1 MGRYSGTLERDD
13 SALRRAL
20 RVTVSRQTESADRH
34 CSWIKRRFYH
44 PMVLGQLPNAQ
55 KPTCRLP
62 RRAQKLRSPDN
73 TPAGSGTPSGSALPW
88 HGLATTRSRSPV
100 IARRGR
106 LWRSEC
112 RSLTCSQV
120 CDHNVPHA
128 PLITPRATFID
139 DTRMGSD
146 FCTTHE
152 KQARQACTKARGPC
166 TRALNS
172 TLGALF
178 GSPWVKTPP
187 KCGCLAG
194 GGQVAHDA
202 ASMTAREETQHALL
216 GIMRTPPSKA
226 QCGRGPL
233 TRYL

>member
-1 MGRYSGTLERDD
+1 MLKNPRAGCRGARRSSGLRTILRPER
-13 SALRRAL
+13 L
-20 RVTVSRQTESADRH
+20 RVPPFRGTVS
-34 CSWIKRRFYH
+34 
-44 PMVLGQLPNAQ
+44 QLHAPGA
-55 KPTCRLP
+55 L
-62 RRAQKLRSPDN
+62 LSP
-73 TPAGSGTPSGSALPW
+73 AVVGFG
-88 HGLATTRSRSPV
+88 
-100 IARRGR
+100 GR
-106 LWRSEC
+106 NVDHS
-112 RSLTCSQV
+112 

-226 QCGRGPL
+226 QCGRGLL

>member
-1 MGRYSGTLERDD
+1 MDKATVLSSHGAGSASQCSKTHVPAAEARAEAPVSGQYSGRNA
-13 SALRRAL
+13 SSG
-20 RVTVSRQTESADRH
+20 SR
-34 CSWIKRRFYH
+34 
-44 PMVLGQLPNAQ
+44 
-55 KPTCRLP
+55 
-62 RRAQKLRSPDN
+62 
-73 TPAGSGTPSGSALPW
+73 SALPW

-226 QCGRGPL
+226 QCGRGLL